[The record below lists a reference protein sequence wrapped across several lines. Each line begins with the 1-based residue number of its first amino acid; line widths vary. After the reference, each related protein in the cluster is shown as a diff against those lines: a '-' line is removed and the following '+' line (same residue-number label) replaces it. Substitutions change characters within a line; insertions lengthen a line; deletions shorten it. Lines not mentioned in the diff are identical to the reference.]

1 MDKKNRKSSYF
12 MFTAHLIMSNNTP
25 RMIHKVSCV
34 TRHAAVGGYLVI
46 KWPYQSNNNN
56 NNDIY
61 YL

>member
-1 MDKKNRKSSYF
+1 
-12 MFTAHLIMSNNTP
+12 MSNNTP

-34 TRHAAVGGYLVI
+34 TCHAAVGGYLVI

-56 NNDIY
+56 NNNDIY